1 MMGQSETLSQ
11 QLDHIYYTL
20 FCRCTALLGLL
31 PAKATCTIKQKTKPF
46 SGAKPAKPA
55 NVGFS
60 SSNFTVQDHVPSTI
74 GDALR
79 VETCYVVSMQLNTV
93 CQWY

>member
-1 MMGQSETLSQ
+1 
-11 QLDHIYYTL
+11 
-20 FCRCTALLGLL
+20 
-31 PAKATCTIKQKTKPF
+31 
-46 SGAKPAKPA
+46 
-55 NVGFS
+55 
-60 SSNFTVQDHVPSTI
+60 VQDHVPSTI